1 MGLITDSQSRINDVD
16 LMTSEF
22 RNIDTDATIVV
33 VDSILDDRFEVD
45 GYVDTSVIN
54 VER

>member
-1 MGLITDSQSRINDVD
+1 MGLITDSKQRIDEVGVIEHD
-16 LMTSEF
+16 F

-33 VDSILDDRFEVD
+33 VDSILNDRFEVD
-45 GYVDTSVIN
+45 GYVDNTVVN